1 MSYSDRCNGGHL
13 PFGLVLMFKI
23 LLMQT
28 LNNLPDKRTEY
39 RINDR
44 LSFMRFLD
52 LRLSDR
58 VPDAKTLWSFGKRL
72 TQAQAI
78 DVLFNHFDAPLR
90 NAGYLPMS
98 G

>member
-13 PFGLVLMFKI
+13 PFGLVMMFKI

-28 LNNLPDKRTEY
+28 LNSLSDKRTEY

-44 LSFMRFLD
+44 LSLMSFLG

-58 VPDAKTLWSFGKRL
+58 VLDAKT
-72 TQAQAI
+72 
-78 DVLFNHFDAPLR
+78 V
-90 NAGYLPMS
+90 
-98 G
+98 